1 MKKSRL
7 YFDKKYKCV
16 HVFFIVHYK
25 ALTLSVIAMTFI
37 RRMFTLSGQ
46 QKYYHFQTLIKRLII
61 NII

>member
-16 HVFFIVHYK
+16 SFIVHYK

-37 RRMFTLSGQ
+37 RRKFIFSVCS
-46 QKYYHFQTLIKRLII
+46 R
-61 NII
+61 NIITFKR